1 MNRENQSTQRIP
13 FTGKLGYAFGTIS
26 CSMSVI
32 LATFITYFMT
42 ENLAIPIVTASLV
55 ITLVKVLDGFTDVV
69 GGILVDN
76 TRTRW
81 GKARPWYLFMAIPY
95 GVCTAAI
102 FFISPEASLTTKI
115 ILVAVLDALTV
126 SIFGTMLNVARY
138 ALIPLMSKDPK
149 QQETISILS
158 DGLLGVMGSVF
169 VVVSNLFVYDLGY
182 KTMFTIFSIA
192 GIVLLLLAFLLIRE
206 QNDEVERPKA
216 EPVGQLL
223 KAIVQNRYALTTLLI
238 AFLMATAA
246 GVVQLGGLY
255 YFNNYL
261 ANGQALSLTMLL
273 SIVGGLVA
281 LALLKQAFKATEK
294 VLGFSLLAAAI
305 MWTLAYFIAGP
316 TNPVAAIICMGVGLV
331 FLMNCGFGCVGM
343 LAAKAVDYGEWKL
356 GKRTEGMVSTCA
368 NVGQKIGTAL
378 GTALFGFVVGIGG
391 FVEGG
396 AQQTETA
403 LQYVRFGYTLLPAII
418 CVVAAVLYFLLW
430 RVDKQMPQ
438 IRAELAQRNKSE

>member
-1 MNRENQSTQRIP
+1 MRKENQNYQRIP
-13 FTGKLGYAFGTIS
+13 FSGKLGYAFGTIS

-55 ITLVKVLDGFTDVV
+55 ITLVKVIDGFTDVV
-69 GGILVDN
+69 GGLIVDK

-102 FFISPEASLTTKI
+102 FFISPEASLTAKI

-126 SIFGTMLNVARY
+126 SIFGTMTNVARF

-149 QQETISILS
+149 QQETLSILS
-158 DGLLGVMGSVF
+158 DGLLGVMGSIF
-169 VVVSNLFVYDLGY
+169 VIVSNLFVYDLGY
-182 KTMFTIFSIA
+182 KKMFTIFSA
-192 GIVLLLLAFLLIRE
+192 AAIVLLLLAFLLIRE
-206 QNDEVERPKA
+206 DGEYVQTKR

-223 KAIVQNRYALTTLLI
+223 KAVIHNRYALTTLLLT
-238 AFLMATAA
+238 FLMSTAA

-261 ANGQALSLTMLL
+261 VNSQALSMTMLL

-281 LALLKQAFKATEK
+281 LALLKQAFKVTEK
-294 VLGFSLLAAAI
+294 MLGISLLAAAI
-305 MWTLAYFIAGP
+305 LWALAYFIAGP
-316 TNPVAAIICMGVGLV
+316 ANPIAAVIFMGLGLV

-343 LAAKAVDYGEWKL
+343 LAAKSVDYGEWKS

-368 NVGQKIGTAL
+368 NVGQKVGTAL
-378 GTALFGFVVGIGG
+378 GTALFGFVVGMGG

-396 AQQTETA
+396 VEQTAEA

-418 CVVAAVLYFLLW
+418 CVIAAVLYFLLW

-438 IRAELAQRNKSE
+438 IRAELAERKQAE